1 LTEQIYVKRGE
12 MGVLAGQAGPQ
23 TAVRLRT
30 NLFWLGRNPLE
41 INKRYQFKLNTMK
54 AEVEVEAILRVLDAS
69 NLSQKDSAQVQ
80 RHEVAECILKL
91 DRPIACDL
99 AADFPETGRFV
110 IVDSYEISGGG
121 IITGIMPDPQEKL
134 SNRVQRRN
142 IHWESASIS
151 EEERA
156 ERYNQRS
163 CLVMVTGSKTDGLR
177 KGVAKALEKRLF
189 LDGKF
194 VYFIGMANL
203 LYGIDADIKNGASDP
218 DDVEVEYFR
227 RLAEVANLML
237 NAGLILVV
245 SARDLRKEDLL
256 VLETVLAERFG
267 RIYTIWAGDII
278 TTNLVPTLH
287 LNAEEC
293 QHADQSIKTFLQN
306 EGVLFH
312 P

>member
-1 LTEQIYVKRGE
+1 
-12 MGVLAGQAGPQ
+12 
-23 TAVRLRT
+23 
-30 NLFWLGRNPLE
+30 
-41 INKRYQFKLNTMK
+41 
-54 AEVEVEAILRVLDAS
+54 
-69 NLSQKDSAQVQ
+69 
-80 RHEVAECILKL
+80 
-91 DRPIACDL
+91 
-99 AADFPETGRFV
+99 V

-121 IITGIMPDPQEKL
+121 IITGIMPDPKEKL

-142 IHWESASIS
+142 IHWEIASIS

-163 CLVMVTGSKTDGLR
+163 CLVVVTGSKTDGLR

-203 LYGIDADIKNGASDP
+203 IYGIDADIKNGANDP
-218 DDVEVEYFR
+218 DAADDVEVEYFR

-245 SARDLRKEDLL
+245 SARDFRKEDLAI
-256 VLETVLAERFG
+256 LETVLAERLG
-267 RIYTIWAGDII
+267 RIYTVWAGDTI

-287 LNAEEC
+287 LNTEEC
-293 QHADQSIKTFLQN
+293 QHADQLIKTFLQD
-306 EGVLFH
+306 EGVLFR